1 MANYWAIAIGINQYQ
16 FFQPLRCAQADAEA
30 LKDFLVQQAGVLP
43 QHCLLMTETSPPFA
57 NRPTYPNKENILLFL
72 EDLAATAWQPQ
83 DKVWLFFSGYGVSH
97 KGQDY
102 LMPVEGNPDRV
113 QETGIDMRSLMQT
126 LQMAVHDV
134 LLVLDINRASGRQ
147 ADAVGQETLQLAQE
161 LQIPTILSCQLDQF
175 SQESSELGHGFFTAA
190 LLDALRSGRGSSLLD
205 LDSYLRVLT
214 PELCQHYWRPIQNPL
229 SIIPPRREQILRQSG
244 VTNYGATNYRQESP
258 IPASDEMFGGGLP
271 DSSFQND
278 FPETSFVEID
288 TGVPYLRAENRLPRK
303 APPIGNSGE
312 GETQEKYLSQPSQP
326 YVSPLPPTK
335 TNNFEQK
342 KAPNSGFGKQLLF
355 LGASSI
361 MLVAVAAVVFSR
373 DRAGNLR
380 IHEILR
386 TSPTNA
392 AGETKS
398 VKTVPKASLAPQNPA
413 PPKSEPIAPIDPT
426 NDLKKRNQALSDLA
440 RMSLEATQASDLNK
454 AIANARKIQV
464 GDPLY
469 PQAQDNIKIWSR
481 MILDL
486 AENRAKTKE
495 YASAIAA
502 AQLITKNEP
511 LYAKAQASINQW
523 RLEAKQY
530 MSNTTLLDAANGLIR
545 VGQASSYNRA
555 IEVAKQ
561 VPQGQPGFD
570 MAQKSINKWSEKILN
585 IAKNRANQGD
595 FKAAIETAALVPEV
609 SAPYEEAQE
618 AIEKWQVKKIKN

>member
-57 NRPTYPNKENILLFL
+57 NRPTYPTKENILLFL

-83 DKVWLFFSGYGVSH
+83 DKVWVFFSGYGVSH

-102 LMPVEGNPDRV
+102 LMPVEANPDRV
-113 QETGIDMRSLMQT
+113 EETGIDMRSLMQT

-134 LLVLDINRASGRQ
+134 LFLLDINRASGRQ

-161 LQIPTILSCQLDQF
+161 LQIPTILSCQLEQF
-175 SQESSELGHGFFTAA
+175 SQESTELGHGFFTAA
-190 LLDALRSGRGSSLLD
+190 LLDALRSGRGSNLTD

-214 PELCQHYWRPIQNPL
+214 PELCQHYWRPTQNPL

-244 VTNYGATNYRQESP
+244 VRNYGTTSNWQESP
-258 IPASDEMFGGGLP
+258 ISSEAKMFGGGLP

-288 TGVPYLRAENRLPRK
+288 TGVPYLGGENTLPRK

-312 GETQEKYLSQPSQP
+312 GETQEKYPSQPSQP
-326 YVSPLPPTK
+326 HVSPLIPSR

-361 MLVAVAAVVFSR
+361 MLLAVAAVVFSR
-373 DRAGNLR
+373 DRTGNLK
-380 IHEILR
+380 IYEILR

-392 AGETKS
+392 AGETKV
-398 VKTVPKASLAPQNPA
+398 VKALPKGSSAPQSPA
-413 PPKSEPIAPIDPT
+413 PPKSQPIAPIDPT
-426 NDLKKRNQALSDLA
+426 NDLKKRNQALSDLTK
-440 RMSLEATQASDLNK
+440 MSLEPNQASDLNK
-454 AIANARKIQV
+454 AIANARKIKA

-486 AENRAKTKE
+486 AEGRAKTKE
-495 YASAIAA
+495 YGSAIAA
-502 AQLITKNEP
+502 AQLITKDQP
-511 LYAKAQASINQW
+511 LHAKAQASINQW
-523 RLEAKQY
+523 RLEGKQY
-530 MSNTTLLDAANGLIR
+530 MSNTTLLDAANGLISP
-545 VGQASSYNRA
+545 GQASSYNRA

-570 MAQKSINKWSEKILN
+570 MAQKSINKWSEKILD
-585 IAKNRANQGD
+585 IAKKRATQGD
-595 FKAAIETAALVPEV
+595 FKAAIETAVLVPEV

-618 AIEKWQVKKIKN
+618 AIEKWRVRKIKN